1 MTPMTPTEDIR
12 AARHRL
18 AAQFDNDLDR
28 IVADLRAQQRE
39 SGREYITLPPRR
51 PTSTDTTNKTMH
63 PSGEVGRVDDGES
76 SVAAG

>member
-28 IVADLRAQQRE
+28 IVADLRRQQRE
-39 SGREYITLPPRR
+39 SGCEYVTLTRR
-51 PTSTDTTNKTMH
+51 PPVLTDTTDQSMH
-63 PSGEVGRVDDGES
+63 PTGMGGRDLR
-76 SVAAG
+76 

>member
-1 MTPMTPTEDIR
+1 MTPITPTEDIR

-28 IVADLRAQQRE
+28 IVADLRRQQLE
-39 SGREYITLPPRR
+39 SGRKYITLPPRR
-51 PTSTDTTNKTMH
+51 PIHTSTTNKTMH
-63 PSGEVGRVDDGES
+63 PSGDVGLVDNGGP